1 MSLWLKIPLF
11 VLAAAAFAIAAL
23 YATGSTIA
31 REHTAASRLTLT
43 TASPDAVWSKIAAEA
58 NAATW
63 RKDVKSVA
71 RLADRNGHEVWQET
85 FASGNALT
93 YETLE
98 FVAPTRLVRAIADE
112 AMFGGTW
119 TIVVEPSG
127 TGTIVTITENGWI
140 EPPPF
145 RAIAKYVWGHDAT
158 INAYLRDLAA
168 NFGEAA
174 VIAPA

>member
-11 VLAAAAFAIAAL
+11 VLAVVAAAIAAL
-23 YATGSTIA
+23 YAVGSSIA
-31 REHTAASRLTLT
+31 REHTAARRLVLK
-43 TASPDAVWSKIAAEA
+43 TATPDAVWAKIATEA
-58 NAATW
+58 NAAAW

-71 RLADRNGHEVWQET
+71 RLADRNGHEVWRET

-98 FVAPTRLVRAIADE
+98 SAPPTRLVRAIVDE

-127 TGTIVTITENGWI
+127 TGTTVTITENGWI

-145 RAIAKYVWGHDAT
+145 RVAAKYAWGHDAT

-168 NFGEAA
+168 HFGEAA
-174 VIAPA
+174 AITPA